1 MIEEFDIAGEDDEG
15 IKKPRRK
22 QLNRPKNWDLIA
34 EFYCQWGK
42 RAAMRKFE
50 EQLSDRSYRSIE
62 QALVVWLEDFSA

>member
-1 MIEEFDIAGEDDEG
+1 MVDDCVRCSSY
-15 IKKPRRK
+15 IDARCIFNK
-22 QLNRPKNWDLIA
+22 QVIDTLTKVSYY